1 MRPAIAGHGDRLRP
15 VHTGSAVASRSGN
28 RASARRAAQRIALDF
43 AAVERAMSTK
53 EISALQPGAGLK
65 PEPPSTIAALTDQS
79 QTPPIPEELSM
90 LPIRGFVVFPGTVLP
105 LNVQR
110 AASLKLLDDTLP
122 RTKVIGLLTQREEA
136 KEDPAPQDLYTV
148 GTAALVLKLLLQTE
162 DNVLVIVQGLRR
174 FNLRRIVAT
183 SPFLR
188 AEIDLSESILPPASK
203 EWEAT
208 FRNLRDSA
216 ARLFELAPD
225 APEQA
230 RLMILNIENPEQLA
244 DFLAPNL
251 NVDVAQKQALLEEV
265 DVEKRVRAIQKQIS
279 AQLEIA
285 EIQQKLQK
293 DVASQFSDAQRR
305 AYLRSQIKAIQ
316 RELGEAESGGEEQ
329 AQQLRARLAE
339 AKPPEEVMKQAERE
353 LKRLD
358 FIPPASPEFSVIVS
372 YIEIIADLPWNK
384 LSEDNLDLDQA
395 QQIVDRDHYDLEKVK
410 KRLIEYLAV
419 RKLNPTGHGPIL
431 CFLGPPGVGKTSL
444 GQSIADALGRKFVR
458 ISLGGMRDEAEIRGH
473 RRTYIGSM
481 PGRIIQE
488 LRRCGTRNPVFMLDE
503 IDKIG
508 ADFRGDPASALLEVL
523 DPRQNHAFV
532 DRYLDVPFDLS
543 QVIFIGT
550 ANYIEGIPEPL
561 RDRIEVIS
569 IPGYT
574 EREKI
579 EIAKRYLIKRQLE
592 ENGLKPEQCEFEEEA
607 IRNVINDYTH
617 EAGVRELERQIG
629 AICRG
634 VAAQVARGKTDRVTV
649 TPELMAE
656 MLGPPKYVRETKL
669 KTSKPGVVTG
679 LAYTPAGG
687 EILHIEATRYPG
699 KANIILTGHI
709 GEVMK
714 ESVQAALSLLR
725 SREGQLGVNPEEFR
739 EMDIHVH
746 VPAGAVP
753 KDGPSAGIAMF
764 TALASLFSNIPVRS
778 DVAMTGEISLRGLVL
793 PIGGLKEKSLAA
805 MRAGIST
812 VIIPKLN
819 EKDLVDV
826 PEEAKQKLKFVPVEN
841 VDEVLDVAL
850 EKNGAT
856 GRRTGGSASPK
867 TMTK

>member
-1 MRPAIAGHGDRLRP
+1 MMNEGP
-15 VHTGSAVASRSGN
+15 
-28 RASARRAAQRIALDF
+28 IAL
-43 AAVERAMSTK
+43 ATELEMKSSTG
-53 EISALQPGAGLK
+53 P
-65 PEPPSTIAALTDQS
+65 TIAADMSEESLV
-79 QTPPIPEELSM
+79 PKIPDELSI
-90 LPIRGFVVFPGTVLP
+90 LPVRGFVVFPGTIVP
-105 LNVQR
+105 LNVR
-110 AASLKLLDDTLP
+110 RPASIQLLDETLP
-122 RTKVIGLLTQREEA
+122 RTKVIGLLTQRDEA
-136 KEDPAPQDLYTV
+136 KEDPEPSDLYHV
-148 GTAALVLKLLLQTE
+148 GTAALVLKLIRQA
-162 DNVLVIVQGLRR
+162 DDHVVIIVRGLERFTLRR
-174 FNLRRIVAT
+174 VVAS
-183 SPFLR
+183 SPFLH
-188 AEIDLSESILPPASK
+188 AEVDLVKSASPPESK

-216 ARLFELAPD
+216 AKLFELTPE

-230 RLMILNIENPEQLA
+230 RLMVLNIPTPEQLA

-251 NVDVAQKQALLEEV
+251 NVDVAQKQAILEET
-265 DVEKRVRAIQKQIS
+265 DVEKRVRVVQRHIS

-285 EIQQKLQK
+285 QIQEKLQK

-316 RELGEAESGGEEQ
+316 HELGEDETGSDEQ
-329 AQQLRARLAE
+329 MEQLRARLKE
-339 AKPPEEVMKQAERE
+339 ANPPEEVLKQAERE

-372 YIEIIADLPWNK
+372 YIEIVADLPWNK
-384 LSEDNLDLDQA
+384 FSEDNLDLDQA
-395 QQIVDRDHYDLEKVK
+395 QQILDRDHYDLEKVK
-410 KRLIEYLAV
+410 KRLIEFLAV
-419 RKLNPTGHGPIL
+419 RKLNQTGHGPIL

-488 LRRCGTRNPVFMLDE
+488 LRRAGTRNPVFMLDE

-523 DPRQNHAFV
+523 DPRQNNTFV

-550 ANYIEGIPEPL
+550 ANYIDGVPEPL

-569 IPGYT
+569 LPGYT
-574 EREKI
+574 EREKL
-579 EIAKRYLIKRQLE
+579 EIAKRYLVRRQLE
-592 ENGLKPEQCEFEEEA
+592 ENGLKAEQCDWQEEA
-607 IRNVINDYTH
+607 FRRIINDYTH

-629 AICRG
+629 AVCRA
-634 VAAQVARGKTDRVTV
+634 VAAKFARGQTEPVTV
-649 TPELMAE
+649 TPDLVAQT
-656 MLGPPKYVRETKL
+656 LGPAKYVRETKL
-669 KTSKPGVVTG
+669 QTSKPGVVTG
-679 LAYTPAGG
+679 LAYTPYGG
-687 EILHIEATRYPG
+687 EVLHIEATRYPG
-699 KANIILTGHI
+699 KGNITLTGQI
-709 GEVMK
+709 GNVMK
-714 ESVQAALSLLR
+714 ESVQAALSLVR
-725 SREGQLGVNPEEFR
+725 SRDGEIGVKAEDFR
-739 EMDIHVH
+739 ETDIHVH

-753 KDGPSAGIAMF
+753 KDGPSAGVAMF
-764 TALASLFSNIPVRS
+764 TALASLFTNKPVRS
-778 DVAMTGEISLRGLVL
+778 DVAMTGEITLRGLIL

-841 VDEVLDVAL
+841 VDEVLSVAL
-850 EKNGAT
+850 EKNGAST
-856 GRRTGGSASPK
+856 SDKNDKS
-867 TMTK
+867 

>member
-1 MRPAIAGHGDRLRP
+1 MSAKELSTLRAGIE
-15 VHTGSAVASRSGN
+15 S
-28 RASARRAAQRIALDF
+28 
-43 AAVERAMSTK
+43 K
-53 EISALQPGAGLK
+53 PGM
-65 PEPPSTIAALTDQS
+65 ESTIAAGTGES
-79 QTPPIPEELSM
+79 QMPHIPEELSI
-90 LPIRGFVVFPGTVLP
+90 LPVRGLVVFPGTIIP
-105 LNVQR
+105 LNIQR
-110 AASLKLLDDTLP
+110 ATSLKLLDDTLP
-122 RTKVIGLLTQREEA
+122 RTKVIGLVTQRDEA
-136 KEDPAPQDLYTV
+136 KEDPTPQDLYTV
-148 GTAALVLKLLLQTE
+148 GTAALVLKLLRQGE

-174 FNLRRIVAT
+174 FSLRKIVAT

-188 AEIDLSESILPPASK
+188 AEIDLPESIMPAASK

-230 RLMILNIENPEQLA
+230 RLMILNIESPEQLA

-251 NVDVAQKQALLEEV
+251 NVDVGQKQALLEEL
-265 DVEKRVRAIQKQIS
+265 DVEKRVRTIQKQIS

-316 RELGEAESGGEEQ
+316 RELGEAEGGGEEQ
-329 AQQLRARLAE
+329 AQQLRTRLEE

-358 FIPPASPEFSVIVS
+358 FIPSASPEFSVIVS

-384 LSEDNLDLDQA
+384 LSQDNLDLDQA
-395 QQIVDRDHYDLEKVK
+395 QKILDRDHYDLEKVK

-419 RKLNPTGHGPIL
+419 RKLNPQGHGAIL

-523 DPRQNHAFV
+523 DPRQNNAFV

-550 ANYIEGIPEPL
+550 ANYIDGVPEPL

-569 IPGYT
+569 LPGYT
-574 EREKI
+574 EREKL
-579 EIAKRYLIKRQLE
+579 EIAKRYLVRRQLE
-592 ENGLKPEQCEFEEEA
+592 ENGLKPEQVEWQDEA
-607 IRNVINDYTH
+607 LRRIINDYTH
-617 EAGVRELERQIG
+617 EAGVRELERQI
-629 AICRG
+629 ASVCRG
-634 VAAQVARGKTDRVTV
+634 IASQVARGKTEHATV
-649 TPELMAE
+649 TPELVIE

-687 EILHIEATRYPG
+687 EVLHIEATRYPG
-699 KANIILTGHI
+699 KGNVTLTGHI

-714 ESVQAALSLLR
+714 ESVQAALSLVR
-725 SREGQLGVNPEEFR
+725 SRNSEIGAKAEDFR
-739 EMDIHVH
+739 NIDVHVH

-753 KDGPSAGIAMF
+753 KDGPSAGVAMF
-764 TALASLFSNIPVRS
+764 TALASLFSNTPVRP
-778 DVAMTGEISLRGLVL
+778 DVAMTGEVTLRGLVL

-841 VDEVLDVAL
+841 VDEVLAVAL
-850 EKNGAT
+850 EKDGA
-856 GRRTGGSASPK
+856 RSASERK
-867 TMTK
+867 SA

>member
-1 MRPAIAGHGDRLRP
+1 MSAKELSVLRAGVEAKAGADSP
-15 VHTGSAVASRSGN
+15 TTAGTEQSGMP
-28 RASARRAAQRIALDF
+28 R
-43 AAVERAMSTK
+43 
-53 EISALQPGAGLK
+53 
-65 PEPPSTIAALTDQS
+65 
-79 QTPPIPEELSM
+79 IPEELSI
-90 LPIRGFVVFPGTVLP
+90 LPVRGLVIFPGTIIP
-105 LNVQR
+105 LTIQR

-122 RTKVIGLLTQREEA
+122 RTKVIGLLTQRDETKEE
-136 KEDPAPQDLYTV
+136 PTPQDLYSV
-148 GTAALVLKLLLQTE
+148 GTAALVLKLLRQEE
-162 DNVLVIVQGLRR
+162 DNVLVVVQGLRR
-174 FNLRRIVAT
+174 FSLRKIVAT

-188 AEIDLSESILPPASK
+188 AEVDLPESILPPASK

-230 RLMILNIENPEQLA
+230 RLMILNIESPEQLA

-251 NVDVAQKQALLEEV
+251 NVDFAQKQALLEEL

-316 RELGEAESGGEEQ
+316 RELGEAEGGGEEQ
-329 AQQLRARLAE
+329 AQQLRARLEE
-339 AKPPEEVMKQAERE
+339 AKPPEPVMKQAERE

-395 QQIVDRDHYDLEKVK
+395 QKILDRDHYDLEKVK

-419 RKLNPTGHGPIL
+419 RKLNPQGHGAIL

-523 DPRQNHAFV
+523 DPRQNNAFV

-550 ANYIEGIPEPL
+550 ANYIDGVPEPL

-569 IPGYT
+569 LPGYT
-574 EREKI
+574 EREKL
-579 EIAKRYLIKRQLE
+579 EIAKRYLVRRQLE
-592 ENGLKPEQCEFEEEA
+592 ENGLKPEQIEWQDEA
-607 IRNVINDYTH
+607 LHRIINDYTH
-617 EAGVRELERQIG
+617 EAGVRELERQI
-629 AICRG
+629 ASVCRG
-634 VAAQVARGKTDRVTV
+634 IASQVARGKIDHATV
-649 TPELMAE
+649 TPELVAE
-656 MLGPPKYVRETKL
+656 MLGPAKYVRETKL

-687 EILHIEATRYPG
+687 EVLHIEATRYPG
-699 KANIILTGHI
+699 KGNVTLTGHI

-714 ESVQAALSLLR
+714 ESVQAALSLVR
-725 SREGQLGVNPEEFR
+725 SRNTEIGAKAEDFR
-739 EMDIHVH
+739 NIDVHVH

-764 TALASLFSNIPVRS
+764 TALASLFSNTPVRP
-778 DVAMTGEISLRGLVL
+778 DVAMTGEITLRGLVL

-841 VDEVLDVAL
+841 VDEVLAVAL
-850 EKNGAT
+850 EKDG
-856 GRRTGGSASPK
+856 ASPPAGSRA
-867 TMTK
+867 

>member
-1 MRPAIAGHGDRLRP
+1 
-15 VHTGSAVASRSGN
+15 
-28 RASARRAAQRIALDF
+28 
-43 AAVERAMSTK
+43 MSDQ
-53 EISALQPGAGLK
+53 EIRALQPGAELK
-65 PEPPSTIAALTDQS
+65 PGPQSTIAATTDQA
-79 QTPPIPEELSM
+79 QTPRIPEELSI
-90 LPIRGFVVFPGTVLP
+90 LPMRGFVVFPGTVVP

-110 AASLKLLDDTLP
+110 AASLKLLDETLP
-122 RTKVIGLLTQREEA
+122 RTKVIGLLTQRDET
-136 KEDPAPQDLYTV
+136 KEDPGPQDLHSV
-148 GTAALVLKLLLQTE
+148 GTAALVLKLLRQS
-162 DNVLVIVQGLRR
+162 DDHVVVIAQGLRR
-174 FNLRRIVAT
+174 FSLRKIIAT

-188 AEIDLSESILPPASK
+188 AEVDLPNSISPPKTK

-216 ARLFELAPD
+216 AKLFELTPD
-225 APEQA
+225 APEHV
-230 RLMILNIENPEQLA
+230 RLMVLNIDNAEQLA
-244 DFLAPNL
+244 DFLASNL
-251 NVDVAQKQALLEEV
+251 NIDVAEKQAILDEL
-265 DVEKRVRAIQKQIS
+265 DVEKRVRAVQQHVS

-285 EIQQKLQK
+285 EIQQRLQR

-316 RELGEAESGGEEQ
+316 RELGEAEAGSEEQ
-329 AQQLRARLAE
+329 AQQLRKRIEE
-339 AKPPEEVMKQAERE
+339 ANPPPEVMKQAERE

-384 LSEDNLDLDQA
+384 LSKDNLDLDQA
-395 QQIVDRDHYDLEKVK
+395 QQILDRDHYDLEKVK

-419 RKLNPTGHGPIL
+419 RKLNPQGHGAIL

-488 LRRCGTRNPVFMLDE
+488 LRRAGTRNPVFMLDE

-523 DPRQNHAFV
+523 DPRQNNAFV

-550 ANYIEGIPEPL
+550 ANYIEGVPEPL

-574 EREKI
+574 EREKV
-579 EIAKRYLIKRQLE
+579 EIAKRYLVKRQLE
-592 ENGLKPEQCEFEEEA
+592 ENGLKAEQCEFREDA
-607 IRNVINDYTH
+607 LRKIINDYTH
-617 EAGVRELERQIG
+617 EAGVRELERQI
-629 AICRG
+629 AAVCRG
-634 VAAQVARGKTDRVTV
+634 IAAQVARGKIEHATV
-649 TPELMAE
+649 TPELVAE

-669 KTSKPGVVTG
+669 KSSKPGVVTG

-699 KANIILTGHI
+699 KGNITLTGQI

-725 SREGQLGVNPEEFR
+725 SRDGQLGVNSEDFR
-739 EMDIHVH
+739 KLDIHVH

-764 TALASLFSNIPVRS
+764 TALASLFSNRPVRP
-778 DVAMTGEISLRGLVL
+778 DVAMTGEITLRGLVL

-805 MRAGIST
+805 MRAGITT

-826 PEEAKQKLKFVPVEN
+826 PEEAKQKLKFVPVET
-841 VDEVLDVAL
+841 VDEVLEAAL
-850 EKNGAT
+850 EKNGAPSPPS
-856 GRRTGGSASPK
+856 GSK
-867 TMTK
+867 IE

>member
-1 MRPAIAGHGDRLRP
+1 MSAKELSVLRAGVEAKAGAESP
-15 VHTGSAVASRSGN
+15 TTGGTE
-28 RASARRAAQRIALDF
+28 QRGMP
-43 AAVERAMSTK
+43 R
-53 EISALQPGAGLK
+53 
-65 PEPPSTIAALTDQS
+65 
-79 QTPPIPEELSM
+79 IPEELSI
-90 LPIRGFVVFPGTVLP
+90 LPVRGLVIFPGTIIP
-105 LNVQR
+105 LTIQR

-122 RTKVIGLLTQREEA
+122 RTKVIGLLTQRDETKEE
-136 KEDPAPQDLYTV
+136 PTPQDLYSV
-148 GTAALVLKLLLQTE
+148 GTAALVLKLLRQEE
-162 DNVLVIVQGLRR
+162 DNVLVVVQGLRR
-174 FNLRRIVAT
+174 FSLRKIVAT
-183 SPFLR
+183 LPFLR
-188 AEIDLSESILPPASK
+188 AEVDLPESILPPASK

-230 RLMILNIENPEQLA
+230 RLMILNIESPEQLA

-251 NVDVAQKQALLEEV
+251 NVDFAQKQALLEEL
-265 DVEKRVRAIQKQIS
+265 DVEKRVNAIQKQIS

-316 RELGEAESGGEEQ
+316 RELGEAEGGGEEQ
-329 AQQLRARLAE
+329 AQQLRARLEE
-339 AKPPEEVMKQAERE
+339 AKPPEPVMKQAERE

-395 QQIVDRDHYDLEKVK
+395 QKILDRDHYDLEKVK

-419 RKLNPTGHGPIL
+419 RKLNPQGHGAIL

-488 LRRCGTRNPVFMLDE
+488 LRRCGTSNPVFMLDE

-523 DPRQNHAFV
+523 DPRQNNAFV

-550 ANYIEGIPEPL
+550 ANYIDGVPEPL

-569 IPGYT
+569 LPGYT
-574 EREKI
+574 EREKL
-579 EIAKRYLIKRQLE
+579 EIAKRYLVKRQLE
-592 ENGLKPEQCEFEEEA
+592 ENGLKPEQIEWQDEA
-607 IRNVINDYTH
+607 IRRIINDYTH
-617 EAGVRELERQIG
+617 EAGVRELERQI
-629 AICRG
+629 ASVCRG
-634 VAAQVARGKTDRVTV
+634 IASQVARGKIEHATV
-649 TPELMAE
+649 TAELVAE
-656 MLGPPKYVRETKL
+656 MLGPAKYVRETKL

-687 EILHIEATRYPG
+687 EVLHIEATRYPG
-699 KANIILTGHI
+699 KGNVTLTGHI

-714 ESVQAALSLLR
+714 ESVQAALSLVR
-725 SREGQLGVNPEEFR
+725 SRNSEIGAKAEDFR
-739 EMDIHVH
+739 NIDVHVH

-753 KDGPSAGIAMF
+753 KDGPSAGVAMF
-764 TALASLFSNIPVRS
+764 TALASLFSNTPVRP
-778 DVAMTGEISLRGLVL
+778 DVAMTGEITLRGLVL

-841 VDEVLDVAL
+841 VDEVLAVAL
-850 EKNGAT
+850 EKDGAT
-856 GRRTGGSASPK
+856 SASERK
-867 TMTK
+867 SA

>member
-1 MRPAIAGHGDRLRP
+1 MNDDPL
-15 VHTGSAVASRSGN
+15 
-28 RASARRAAQRIALDF
+28 IALKSGTDAKSASGD
-43 AAVERAMSTK
+43 AAAIGNIAERA
-53 EISALQPGAGLK
+53 G
-65 PEPPSTIAALTDQS
+65 QS
-79 QTPPIPEELSM
+79 IPDVLSI
-90 LPIRGFVVFPGTVLP
+90 LPLRSFVIFPGTILP
-105 LNVQR
+105 LTVGR
-110 AASLKLLDDTLP
+110 AASIKLLDETLP
-122 RTKVIGLLTQREEA
+122 QTKIIGLLTQRDETKEEP
-136 KEDPAPQDLYTV
+136 EPQDLYPV
-148 GTAALVLKLLLQTE
+148 GTAAIVLKLLRQS
-162 DNVLVIVQGLRR
+162 DSHVILVVQGLRR
-174 FNLRRIVAT
+174 FALRTIVAAY
-183 SPFLR
+183 PYLR
-188 AEIDLSESILPPASK
+188 AEVELLHSKFPTQTK

-208 FRNLRDSA
+208 FRNLRDSSA
-216 ARLFELAPD
+216 KLLELTPD
-225 APEQA
+225 MPEQA
-230 RLMILNIENPEQLA
+230 RAVVLSIEDPEQLA

-251 NVDVAQKQALLEEV
+251 NVDTAQKQAILEEL
-265 DVEKRVRAIQKQIS
+265 DVEKRLAAVQKGIS

-285 EIQQKLQK
+285 QIQQKLHQ
-293 DVASQFSDAQRR
+293 DVQSQFSEAQRR
-305 AYLRSQIKAIQ
+305 AYLREQMKAIQ
-316 RELGEAESGGEEQ
+316 RELGEDAGTADQIE
-329 AQQLRARLAE
+329 RLSKRLEE
-339 AKPPEEVMKQAERE
+339 AKPPEEVLKQADRE

-358 FIPPASPEFSVIVS
+358 VIPPASPEYSVIVS
-372 YIEIIADLPWNK
+372 YVETIAELPWSK
-384 LSEDNLDLDQA
+384 LSEDNLDLNQA
-395 QQIVDRDHYDLEKVK
+395 QQILDRDHYDLEKVK
-410 KRLIEYLAV
+410 RRLIEYLAV
-419 RKLNPTGHGPIL
+419 RKLNPQGHGAIL

-458 ISLGGMRDEAEIRGH
+458 MSLGGIHDEAEIRGH

-488 LRRCGTRNPVFMLDE
+488 LRRAGSRNPVMMLDE

-574 EREKI
+574 EREKL
-579 EIAKRYLIKRQLE
+579 EIAKRYVVKRQLE
-592 ENGLKPEQCEFEEEA
+592 ENGLKPEQCVWEDDA
-607 IRNVINDYTH
+607 LRHIINDYTH
-617 EAGVRELERQIG
+617 EAGVRELERQI
-629 AICRG
+629 AAVCRG
-634 VAAQVARGKTDRVTV
+634 IASQVARGKTEHVTI
-649 TPELMAE
+649 TPEIVRE
-656 MLGPPKYVRETKL
+656 MLGPAKYVRETKL

-679 LAYTPAGG
+679 LAYTPQGG
-687 EILHIEATRYPG
+687 EVLHIEATRYPG
-699 KANIILTGHI
+699 KGNITLTGHI

-725 SREGQLGVNPEEFR
+725 SRDGQLGAAAEDFR
-739 EMDIHVH
+739 NIDIHVH

-764 TALASLFSNIPVRS
+764 TALASLFSNTPVRP
-778 DVAMTGEISLRGLVL
+778 DVAMTGEVTLRGLVL

-826 PEEAKQKLKFVPVEN
+826 PEEVKQKIKFVPVEN
-841 VDEVLDVAL
+841 VDEVLAVAL
-850 EKNGAT
+850 EKNGAVP
-856 GRRTGGSASPK
+856 ASEPK
-867 TMTK
+867 ST

>member
-1 MRPAIAGHGDRLRP
+1 MSEEQPFSLQPAELEMKSGDATSSAIAAD
-15 VHTGSAVASRSGN
+15 
-28 RASARRAAQRIALDF
+28 I
-43 AAVERAMSTK
+43 
-53 EISALQPGAGLK
+53 
-65 PEPPSTIAALTDQS
+65 TDQS
-79 QTPPIPEELSM
+79 RTPRIPEELSI
-90 LPIRGFVVFPGTVLP
+90 LPVRGFVVFPGTIVP

-110 AASLKLLDDTLP
+110 PASIELLDDTLP
-122 RTKVIGLLTQREEA
+122 RTKVIGLVTQRDET
-136 KEDPAPQDLYTV
+136 KEDPQPQDLYPI
-148 GTAALVLKLLLQTE
+148 GTAALVLKMIRQA
-162 DNVLVIVQGLRR
+162 DDHVLIIAQGLRR
-174 FNLRRIVAT
+174 FRLRKIVAT
-183 SPFLR
+183 SPFVR
-188 AEIDLSESILPPASK
+188 AEVDLLESKSPPESK
-203 EWEAT
+203 EWEAE

-216 ARLFELAPD
+216 AHLFELTPET
-225 APEQA
+225 PEQA
-230 RLMILNIENPEQLA
+230 RLMVLNINSPEQLA

-251 NVDVAQKQALLEEV
+251 NVDVAQKQAILEEL
-265 DVEKRVRAIQKQIS
+265 DVEKRLREVQKHIS

-285 EIQQKLQK
+285 QIQEKLQK

-316 RELGEAESGGEEQ
+316 HELGEDETGSEEQ
-329 AQQLRARLAE
+329 MEQLRTRLKDAN
-339 AKPPEEVMKQAERE
+339 PPEDVMKQAERE

-358 FIPPASPEFSVIVS
+358 FIPPASPEYSVIVS

-384 LSEDNLDLDQA
+384 FSEDSLDLDQA
-395 QQIVDRDHYDLEKVK
+395 QQILDRDHFDLEKVK
-410 KRLIEYLAV
+410 RRLIEFLAV
-419 RKLNPTGHGPIL
+419 RKLNPKGQGPIL

-488 LRRCGTRNPVFMLDE
+488 LRRAGTRNPVFMLDE

-523 DPRQNHAFV
+523 DPRQNNAFV

-543 QVIFIGT
+543 QIIFIGT
-550 ANYIEGIPEPL
+550 ANYIEGVPEPL

-569 IPGYT
+569 LPGYT
-574 EREKI
+574 EREKL
-579 EIAKRYLIKRQLE
+579 EIAKRYLIRRQLD
-592 ENGLKPEQCEFEEEA
+592 ENGLKPEQCEFQEDA
-607 IRNVINDYTH
+607 IRQIINDYTH

-629 AICRG
+629 AICRS
-634 VAAQVARGKTDRVTV
+634 VAAKCARGECAHLEV
-649 TPELMAE
+649 TPEFVAKT
-656 MLGPPKYVRETKL
+656 LGPARYVRESKL
-669 KTSKPGVVTG
+669 KTSQPGVVTG
-679 LAYTPAGG
+679 LAYTPYGG
-687 EILHIEATRYPG
+687 EVLHIEATRYPG
-699 KANIILTGHI
+699 KGNVTLTGQI
-709 GEVMK
+709 GNVMK
-714 ESVQAALSLLR
+714 ESVQAALSLVR
-725 SREGQLGVNPEEFR
+725 SRNGQIGIDAENFK

-764 TALASLFSNIPVRS
+764 TALASLFTNKPVRQ
-778 DVAMTGEISLRGLVL
+778 DVAMTGEITLRGLVL

-826 PEEAKQKLKFVPVEN
+826 PDEAKQKLKFVPVEN
-841 VDEVLDVAL
+841 VDEVLAVAL
-850 EKNGAT
+850 EKNGASEPARSDPAT
-856 GRRTGGSASPK
+856 DGDGK
-867 TMTK
+867 D

>member
-1 MRPAIAGHGDRLRP
+1 M
-15 VHTGSAVASRSGN
+15 
-28 RASARRAAQRIALDF
+28 
-43 AAVERAMSTK
+43 
-53 EISALQPGAGLK
+53 
-65 PEPPSTIAALTDQS
+65 
-79 QTPPIPEELSM
+79 
-90 LPIRGFVVFPGTVLP
+90 
-105 LNVQR
+105 
-110 AASLKLLDDTLP
+110 
-122 RTKVIGLLTQREEA
+122 VIGLLTQRDDTKYE
-136 KEDPAPQDLYTV
+136 PAPEDLYPV
-148 GTAALVLKLLLQTE
+148 GTAARVLKLLRQS
-162 DNVLVIVQGLRR
+162 DDHVLVIVQGLRR
-174 FNLRRIVAT
+174 FSFRKIVST

-188 AEIDLSESILPPASK
+188 AEVDLPNSIAPPESK

-216 ARLFELAPD
+216 ARLFELTPD
-225 APEQA
+225 APEQV
-230 RLMILNIENPEQLA
+230 RLMILNIDNAEQLA

-251 NVDVAQKQALLEEV
+251 TIDVAEKQAILQEL
-265 DVEKRVRAIQKQIS
+265 DVEKRVRAVQQHIS

-285 EIQQKLQK
+285 EIQQRLQK

-316 RELGEAESGGEEQ
+316 RELGEAEAGSQEQ
-329 AQQLRARLAE
+329 AQQLRKRLEE
-339 AKPPEEVMKQAERE
+339 ANPPEEVMKQAERE

-384 LSEDNLDLDQA
+384 LSKDNLDLDQA
-395 QQIVDRDHYDLEKVK
+395 QRILDRDHYDLEKVK

-419 RKLNPTGHGPIL
+419 RKLNPQGHGAIL

-523 DPRQNHAFV
+523 DPRQNDKFV

-569 IPGYT
+569 LPGYT
-574 EREKI
+574 EREKL
-579 EIAKRYLIKRQLE
+579 EIAKRYLVPRQLE
-592 ENGLKPEQCEFEEEA
+592 ENGLKPEQCEWQEDA
-607 IRNVINDYTH
+607 LRRVINDYTH

-634 VAAQVARGKTDRVTV
+634 IAAQVARGKTDHVTV
-649 TPELMAE
+649 TPDVVAG
-656 MLGPPKYVRETKL
+656 MLGPAKYVRETKL

-687 EILHIEATRYPG
+687 EVLHIEATRYPG
-699 KANIILTGHI
+699 KADIILTGHI

-725 SREGQLGVNPEEFR
+725 SREGQLGVNPEDFR
-739 EMDIHVH
+739 KMDIHVH

-812 VIIPKLN
+812 VVIPKLN

-826 PEEAKQKLKFVPVEN
+826 PEEAKQKIKFVPVEN
-841 VDEVLDVAL
+841 VDEVLAVAL
-850 EKNGAT
+850 EKNGAHEA
-856 GRRTGGSASPK
+856 RGSASPK
-867 TMTK
+867 TRTEDKEKSQKTGSDA

>member
-1 MRPAIAGHGDRLRP
+1 MMNEEQIAVPAELEMKSSIGP
-15 VHTGSAVASRSGN
+15 TIVADVTDESRVP
-28 RASARRAAQRIALDF
+28 Q
-43 AAVERAMSTK
+43 
-53 EISALQPGAGLK
+53 
-65 PEPPSTIAALTDQS
+65 
-79 QTPPIPEELSM
+79 IPEELSI
-90 LPIRGFVVFPGTVLP
+90 LPVRGFVVFPGTIVP
-105 LNVQR
+105 LNVR
-110 AASLKLLDDTLP
+110 RPASIQLLDETLP
-122 RTKVIGLLTQREEA
+122 RTKVIGLLTQRDEA
-136 KEDPAPQDLYTV
+136 KEDPEPQDLYHV
-148 GTAALVLKLLLQTE
+148 GTAALVLKMIRQADDHLL
-162 DNVLVIVQGLRR
+162 IIAQGLSR
-174 FNLRRIVAT
+174 FTLRKIVAT
-183 SPFLR
+183 SPFIR
-188 AEIDLSESILPPASK
+188 AEVDLVKSISPPESK
-203 EWEAT
+203 EWKAT

-216 ARLFELAPD
+216 TRLFELTPE

-230 RLMILNIENPEQLA
+230 RLMILNIATPEQLA

-251 NVDVAQKQALLEEV
+251 NVDVAQKQALLEEA
-265 DVEKRVRAIQKQIS
+265 DVEKRVHAVQKHIS

-285 EIQQKLQK
+285 QIQEKLQK

-316 RELGEAESGGEEQ
+316 HELGETETGSEEQ
-329 AQQLRARLAE
+329 MEQLRQRLEE
-339 AKPPEEVMKQAERE
+339 AKPPPEVMKQAERE

-372 YIEIIADLPWNK
+372 YIEIVADLPWNK
-384 LSEDNLDLDQA
+384 LSQDNLDLDQA
-395 QQIVDRDHYDLEKVK
+395 QQILDRDHYDLEKVK

-488 LRRCGTRNPVFMLDE
+488 LRRGGTRNPVFMLDE

-523 DPRQNHAFV
+523 DPRQNNTFV

-543 QVIFIGT
+543 QIIFIAT
-550 ANYIEGIPEPL
+550 ANYIEGVPEPM
-561 RDRIEVIS
+561 RDRMEVIS
-569 IPGYT
+569 LPGYT
-574 EREKI
+574 EREKL
-579 EIAKRYLIKRQLE
+579 EIAKRYLVRRQME
-592 ENGLKPEQCEFEEEA
+592 ENGLKPEQCEWQDDA
-607 IRNVINDYTH
+607 LRQIINDYTH

-634 VAAQVARGKTDRVTV
+634 IASRVARGKTEHVTV
-649 TPELMAE
+649 TPQLVAQ
-656 MLGPPKYVRETKL
+656 MLGPAKYVRETRL

-687 EILHIEATRYPG
+687 EVLHIEATRYPG
-699 KANIILTGHI
+699 KGNVTLTGHI

-714 ESVQAALSLLR
+714 ESVQAALSLVR
-725 SREGQLGVNPEEFR
+725 SRDGEIGVKAEDFR
-739 EMDIHVH
+739 DMDIHVH

-764 TALASLFSNIPVRS
+764 TALASLFTNTPVRP
-778 DVAMTGEISLRGLVL
+778 DVAMTGEITLRGLVL

-819 EKDLVDV
+819 EKDLADV

-841 VDEVLDVAL
+841 VDEVLAVAL
-850 EKNGAT
+850 EKDGAAKPA
-856 GRRTGGSASPK
+856 SADGADGK
-867 TMTK
+867 GKD